1 MINYFLQQLL
11 QAKWFWYFFT
21 LFLLVLDLI
30 AYGFKPLVEKSNFPY
45 ISDFYQIIMSICPDA
60 EKVVLNFRPCLLV
73 LTGLSFF
80 IWIYR
85 KSFYLVSLK
94 SFSHDLADADI
105 DNIKEEY
112 RVISVNID
120 ISDAINYQSLNYAIT
135 KFDKECETAIK
146 NRSNSPAGFYGIAHT
161 PFIFRMGYRFGDQSN
176 FKLYHKA
183 RSNDSIF
190 KEWSDQKGSFIII
203 PPIELNKNVVSDEL
217 IVEVSTTFEIKE
229 SEIADLKPANKHI
242 VIFKGNI
249 LKFDAI
255 TSYVDAQNARE
266 VILVTMRS
274 LVKQYD
280 IRKIH
285 MVISSSAAFTF
296 FLGMAYSKQHDPEC
310 IVYHYEMPHYPWG
323 LSIKLP
329 TETCFVDNAVDVQ
342 EN

>member
-1 MINYFLQQLL
+1 MIKYFLQQLL
-11 QAKWFWYFFT
+11 QAKWFWKYFT

-30 AYGFKPLVEKSNFPY
+30 AYGFKPFVEKSNFPY
-45 ISDFYQIIMSICPDA
+45 ISDCYQIIISICPNA
-60 EKVVLNFRPCLLV
+60 EEVVLNFSPYLLV
-73 LTGLSFF
+73 LTGISFI
-80 IWIYR
+80 IWLYK
-85 KSFYLVSLK
+85 KSFYLITVK
-94 SFSHDLADADI
+94 SFSHDLGRVDVE
-105 DNIKEEY
+105 NLKKEFRIIQE
-112 RVISVNID
+112 NID
-120 ISDAINYQSLNYAIT
+120 ITDVIKNQSIKNAIT
-135 KFDKECETAIK
+135 IFDKECEAAIK
-146 NRSNSPAGFYGIAHT
+146 NRNNSPAGFYGIAHT
-161 PFIFRMGYRFGDQSN
+161 PFIFRLGYRFGDQSN

-190 KEWSDQKGSFIII
+190 KEWTDQKGSFIII
-203 PPIELNKNVVSDEL
+203 SPIELNKDVVSDEL

-249 LKFDAI
+249 LNFDAI

-274 LVKQYD
+274 LVKKYD

-323 LSIKLP
+323 LSIKMP
-329 TETCFVDNAVDVQ
+329 TECCFVDNTVGIQ
-342 EN
+342 E